1 MPSPFQA
8 SGTINSEVVVFRPDD
23 AGLLEVVVSPDHELV
38 MMHLRNVVSRH
49 KIPLKYYVANGTV
62 QAWVSEELD
71 RPRTGGARPGA
82 PRTNRDPSQM
92 MQDPLGRD
100 AVLRAAR
107 VARSVSDDLKAC
119 AGDEE
124 ISAALARRV
133 RAVDWA
139 SVGGRGLVAGHP

>member
-1 MPSPFQA
+1 
-8 SGTINSEVVVFRPDD
+8 
-23 AGLLEVVVSPDHELV
+23 
-38 MMHLRNVVSRH
+38 
-49 KIPLKYYVANGTV
+49 
-62 QAWVSEELD
+62 
-71 RPRTGGARPGA
+71 
-82 PRTNRDPSQM
+82 M